1 MDSSLHEVW
10 QAASGS
16 PFVPTI
22 GKENQFLVAFV
33 LLVLGFGLSGA
44 FALNRSLVS
53 LPTLAVPASLSLA
66 YMDAHDPPIFRAVAS
81 STRLLYQLLKAINFT
96 NKVHVEITAE
106 GVRFST
112 DHARVMQGVAH
123 WNKSLFTSYTTN
135 VPTPDESNNDPDD
148 DEDPPP
154 PSVTF
159 QLSLPALLETLQ
171 IFGAADAAARQA
183 RSDVDPYRS
192 TNLRNY
198 RADAFSNHTLG
209 MSNGTCSLSYNSEGD
224 PFSIILEE
232 GGVKTTCN
240 LTTYVPEI
248 PEDIPF
254 DIEDLGF
261 KIITQARW
269 LLDALAELAPASPEK
284 LTITASK
291 AAPYLKLTS
300 SGGALGSGG
309 IDFAQG
315 KDLLETFTVR
325 KKKWSQ
331 SFKFDMVKAASEAM
345 RIATKVS
352 LRGDGQGVLSMQFLV
367 EVGGEGGGVCFLDF
381 RFVPYAER
389 DDEETESG
397 EDEEGGGEEVME
409 VDG

>member
-1 MDSSLHEVW
+1 
-10 QAASGS
+10 
-16 PFVPTI
+16 
-22 GKENQFLVAFV
+22 
-33 LLVLGFGLSGA
+33 
-44 FALNRSLVS
+44 
-53 LPTLAVPASLSLA
+53 
-66 YMDAHDPPIFRAVAS
+66 MDAPDPPIFRAVTS

-96 NKVHVEITAE
+96 NKVHVEITE
-106 GVRFST
+106 KGIRFST
-112 DHARVMQGVAH
+112 DHARVMQGVTH
-123 WNKSLFTSYTTN
+123 WDKSLFTSYTTN
-135 VPTPDESNNDPDD
+135 IPTPEESNGNPE
-148 DEDPPP
+148 DEDDAPP
-154 PSVTF
+154 PSVIF

-183 RSDVDPYRS
+183 RSDIDPYRS

-198 RADAFSNHTLG
+198 RSDAFSNQTLG
-209 MSNGTCSLSYNSEGD
+209 MSNGTCSLSYNAEGD

-232 GGVKTTCN
+232 GSVKTTCN

-261 KIITQARW
+261 KIITQAKW

-284 LTITASK
+284 LIITASK

-300 SGGALGSGG
+300 VGGALGSGG

-315 KDLLETFTVR
+315 KDLLETFSVR

-331 SFKFDMVKAASEAM
+331 AFKFDMLKAANEAM

-381 RFVPYAER
+381 RFVPYADREEEDD
-389 DDEETESG
+389 DDETEC
-397 EDEEGGGEEVME
+397 EEGEHGME